1 MKMGGKSVAPL
12 FIHLSEYGACVFANF
27 AMLSSCSMQ
36 DFAMSRADLLRLF
49 LLAAIWGASFL
60 FMRIIAPVLGPLWTA
75 ETRMFVAGIAMLA
88 FVAWRGRVMDFRAN
102 WKPYL
107 VVGVLNSAAPFVLFS
122 YAALTLPA
130 GYSAIVNATTP
141 LWGAVMGAIM
151 LGERFTARKAMGL
164 AIGIIGVGF
173 LVRLGPAQ
181 FSPQLVLAAL
191 ACCVATFCYGI
202 AGAYSKKKSKHIAAP
217 LMATGSQLAG
227 AVILMPF
234 LPLAPGQGEITPLV
248 AASAACLALLC
259 SAVAYFIYYDL
270 IAKIGTRTLSVT
282 FLIPLFALLWGTV
295 FLHETINANMA
306 IGCALVVLATWLVVF
321 EANKVTADAVKP
333 AMK

>member
-1 MKMGGKSVAPL
+1 
-12 FIHLSEYGACVFANF
+12 
-27 AMLSSCSMQ
+27 
-36 DFAMSRADLLRLF
+36 
-49 LLAAIWGASFL
+49 
-60 FMRIIAPVLGPLWTA
+60 
-75 ETRMFVAGIAMLA
+75 
-88 FVAWRGRVMDFRAN
+88 
-102 WKPYL
+102 
-107 VVGVLNSAAPFVLFS
+107 
-122 YAALTLPA
+122 
-130 GYSAIVNATTP
+130 
-141 LWGAVMGAIM
+141 
-151 LGERFTARKAMGL
+151 
-164 AIGIIGVGF
+164 
-173 LVRLGPAQ
+173 
-181 FSPQLVLAAL
+181 
-191 ACCVATFCYGI
+191 
-202 AGAYSKKKSKHIAAP
+202 
-217 LMATGSQLAG
+217 MATGSQLAG

-321 EANKVTADAVKP
+321 EGDKVTADAVKP